1 MLSQITDVPDF
12 QSPPIDRRGLGEV
25 DVTPPAR
32 VSVCLLAATYLGSS
46 NRDEGPAVEARLAK
60 VPIER
65 FVVAVLPR
73 ALGLDEVRVG
83 GAFR

>member
-12 QSPPIDRRGLGEV
+12 QPPPIDRRGLGEV
-25 DVTPPAR
+25 DATPPAR
-32 VSVCLLAATYLGSS
+32 VSVCVLVATYLGSS
-46 NRDEGPAVEARLAK
+46 NRDEGPAVEASLAK
-60 VPIER
+60 DPVER

-73 ALGLDEVRVG
+73 ASGLDEVRVG